1 MIEKS
6 VQELA
11 VFLQGKVENDAPDLV
26 LTGVSDLV
34 TAGPQ
39 DVSFAVPPYVER
51 CHESKAGALVIGL
64 EDRPKTRRP
73 LIRVANPR
81 AAFAALLGLF
91 RPPLEIERV
100 VSPLAYVSPTAVLGK
115 NVAVQAFAFIE
126 AGAEIGDD
134 CVIYPSV
141 YVGRNVKI
149 GAGSTL
155 YPNVTIRE
163 DCVIG
168 RRVILQAGAV
178 IGGDGFGYTNEA
190 DGSHK
195 KILQTGNVIIEDDV
209 EIGNNSCV
217 DRATTKS
224 TVVGRGSKLDNLVH
238 LAHNDIVGKNC
249 LFCGHVGISGS
260 VTIGDNCV
268 FAGQAATVGHITIGD
283 NCIFGGRTGI
293 IGNIPANSQMA
304 GFPAQPYKE
313 WLRHEAS
320 LRKVGELL
328 KRVKELEKEVERLK
342 GSKAKI

>member
-1 MIEKS
+1 MIEKR
-6 VQELA
+6 VKELA
-11 VFLQGKVENDAPDLV
+11 EFLRGQLENDVPELV
-26 LTGVSDLV
+26 ITGVKDLV

-39 DVSFAVPPYVER
+39 DASFAVPPYVER
-51 CHESKAGALVIGL
+51 CHESRAGVLIIG
-64 EDRPKTRRP
+64 PKDTPATDRP
-73 LIRVANPR
+73 LIRVDNPR
-81 AAFAALLGLF
+81 AAFAALLALF
-91 RPPLEIERV
+91 HPPVEIERV
-100 VSPLAYVSPTAVLGK
+100 ISPLAFVSPEAKLGK

-195 KILQTGNVIIEDDV
+195 KIAQVGNVVIEDDV

-224 TVVGRGSKLDNLVH
+224 TVVGKGSKLDNLVH
-238 LAHNDIVGKNC
+238 LGHNDVVGKNC

-293 IGNIPANSQMA
+293 IGNVAANSQMA

-313 WLRHEAS
+313 WLRHEAA

-342 GSKAKI
+342 NI